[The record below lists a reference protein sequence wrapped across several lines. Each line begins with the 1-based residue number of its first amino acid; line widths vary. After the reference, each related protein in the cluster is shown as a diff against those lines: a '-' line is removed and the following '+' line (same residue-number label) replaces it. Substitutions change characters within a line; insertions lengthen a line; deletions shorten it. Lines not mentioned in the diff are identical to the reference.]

1 MSLTKKALLDAVIA
15 KTEGAHKLGE
25 FFGQTIHVKKMTEV
39 KRTRRA
45 ASMFDK
51 EGEIQEKYR
60 ERARI
65 YTIIDHVC
73 DEDGELLFS
82 EKDIPQWQAAQAD
95 VLDDLVEAITGWAA
109 GEEGNE

>member
-1 MSLTKKALLDAVIA
+1 MSLTKKALLEAVIA
-15 KTEGAHKLGE
+15 KTEKPHELGE
-25 FFGQTIHVKKMTEV
+25 FFGQKVLVKKMSEV

-51 EGEIQEKYR
+51 NGEIQEKYR

-65 YTIIDHVC
+65 YTIIDHIC
-73 DEDGELLFS
+73 DESGELVFS
-82 EKDIPQWQAAQAD
+82 EKDIPAWQNAQAD
-95 VLDDLVEAITGWAA
+95 VLDELVEAITNWAA